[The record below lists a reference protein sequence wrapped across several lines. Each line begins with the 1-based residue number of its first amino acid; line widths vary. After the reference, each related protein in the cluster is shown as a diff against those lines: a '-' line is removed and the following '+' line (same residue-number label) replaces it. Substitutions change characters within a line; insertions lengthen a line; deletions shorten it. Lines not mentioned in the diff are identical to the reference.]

1 MTCIEKLEFI
11 SKMITEGLKKLN
23 MTQSDLA
30 RKMNVNQQSVN
41 QWICKRNLPNNY
53 HIYQLCEIF
62 DLDFDDVIKKLNLE
76 RRNYV

>member
-30 RKMNVNQQSVN
+30 RKMNINQQSVN
-41 QWICKRNLPNNY
+41 RWIYKRNLPNNY

-76 RRNYV
+76 RRNNV

>member
-11 SKMITEGLKKLN
+11 SKMIIEGLKKLN

-62 DLDFDDVIKKLNLE
+62 DLDFDEVIKKLNL
-76 RRNYV
+76 

>member
-1 MTCIEKLEFI
+1 MTCTEKLEFI

-53 HIYQLCEIF
+53 HIYQLCENF

-76 RRNYV
+76 RRNHV

>member
-11 SKMITEGLKKLN
+11 SKIIREGLKKLN

-41 QWICKRNLPNNY
+41 Q
-53 HIYQLCEIF
+53 
-62 DLDFDDVIKKLNLE
+62 
-76 RRNYV
+76 

>member
-1 MTCIEKLEFI
+1 MTCTEKLEFI

-62 DLDFDDVIKKLNLE
+62 DLDFDDVIKKLKLE
-76 RRNYV
+76 RRNHV

>member
-62 DLDFDDVIKKLNLE
+62 DLDFDDAIKKLNLE
-76 RRNYV
+76 RRNHV

>member
-23 MTQSDLA
+23 ITQSDLA

-76 RRNYV
+76 RRNHV

>member
-1 MTCIEKLEFI
+1 MTCTEKLEFI
-11 SKMITEGLKKLN
+11 SKMITDGLKKLN

-30 RKMNVNQQSVN
+30 RKLNVNQPSVS

-62 DLDFDDVIKKLNLE
+62 NLNFDEVIKKLNL
-76 RRNYV
+76 

>member
-1 MTCIEKLEFI
+1 MTCIEKLDFI

-30 RKMNVNQQSVN
+30 RKMNVKQPSVS

-76 RRNYV
+76 RRNHV

>member
-23 MTQSDLA
+23 MTQSVLA

-76 RRNYV
+76 RRNHV

>member
-62 DLDFDDVIKKLNLE
+62 DLDFDDVIKNLNLE
-76 RRNYV
+76 RRNHV

>member
-1 MTCIEKLEFI
+1 MTCVKKLEFI

-30 RKMNVNQQSVN
+30 RKMNVNQPSVS

-53 HIYQLCEIF
+53 HIYQLCKIF
-62 DLDFDDVIKKLNLE
+62 DLDFDEVIKKLNLE
-76 RRNYV
+76 RRNHV